1 MFEKIKEVIRHNL
14 GLTWGGVLAILLAI
28 MLIGC
33 EMEVMSPIS
42 NTMVTEKQLAIEV
55 SGVNSE
61 VELAKEKLV
70 KLGMARDKIA
80 NVAIILAEGGTLNP
94 LLFVTS
100 LLSLIGIG
108 AVADNRTKDKIIKTQ
123 ANLFKGVS
131 SGGDTE

>member
-1 MFEKIKEVIRHNL
+1 
-14 GLTWGGVLAILLAI
+14 
-28 MLIGC
+28 
-33 EMEVMSPIS
+33 MSPIS

-123 ANLFKGVS
+123 ANLFKDVS